1 MTTLRRKLYSADS
14 RLVEAAGSTE
24 RASAGRPLNLTAT
37 QGGSGREGGTLNA
50 NQHFFFSAAPATSLY
65 TQACLL
71 SRCVEVDVCPAE
83 KLCVKESLTVAPEH
97 MDVQLL
103 EEVHDERVD
112 LRQQP
117 HEEDDGEAQGE
128 DCRRTNTERL

>member
-1 MTTLRRKLYSADS
+1 MQISTFLSP
-14 RLVEAAGSTE
+14 RL
-24 RASAGRPLNLTAT
+24 PL
-37 QGGSGREGGTLNA
+37 
-50 NQHFFFSAAPATSLY
+50 
-65 TQACLL
+65 LL
-71 SRCVEVDVCPAE
+71 SQCVEVDVCPAG

>member
-24 RASAGRPLNLTAT
+24 RASAGRPLNLTASRGT
-37 QGGSGREGGTLNA
+37 GWEVGGTLNA
-50 NQHFFFSAAPATSLY
+50 NQHIFLATPATSLY
-65 TQACLL
+65 TQVCLL
-71 SRCVEVDVCPAE
+71 SQCVEVDVCPAE
-83 KLCVKESLTVAPEH
+83 KLFVKESLTVAPEH

-128 DCRRTNTERL
+128 DCGRTNTKRL